1 MSKPQPSP
9 RSPTPAEA
17 QAARADVLDPL
28 ALERARTA
36 EAAAQIRFS
45 ERVPIPTPRGKPQ
58 MFKQHVTAGARP
70 NDYSIPYDP
79 ASLRDS
85 VWRGFALCE
94 DRHGS
99 RYVPVQLTWAQLQA
113 VWRDELVGWDTRA
126 SQAERIER
134 EFTADAFTLRTGCWA
149 ERSLREQFSVWAKR
163 RGDGDK
169 PPGHYMS
176 HVVRRLER
184 GTVREV
190 FAELAAAGF
199 LGSATPGDAEA
210 MTAKLLASLT
220 VV

>member
-1 MSKPQPSP
+1 MSKPAQVI
-9 RSPTPAEA
+9 PAK
-17 QAARADVLDPL
+17 QKPVDPL
-28 ALERARTA
+28 DAERAAA
-36 EAAAQIRFS
+36 EVAASQIRFS

-134 EFTADAFTLRTGCWA
+134 EYTSDVFTLKQGCWA
-149 ERSLREQFSVWAKR
+149 ERSLREQFSTWAKR
-163 RGDGDK
+163 RGDGDRA
-169 PPGHYMS
+169 PGHYMS
-176 HVVRRLER
+176 HVIRRLER

-199 LGSATPGDAEA
+199 LGTATPGDAEA